1 MWVVSK
7 RDIVS
12 AGKEDVKKEKKTH
25 VGKGIWVRI
34 LREGKSRGDERLK
47 NEGCTTE
54 KTARE
59 RLYNAVRFVA
69 EDAECEGRRL
79 SRQEKKTVQNL
90 ASSFV

>member
-1 MWVVSK
+1 MTGEY
-7 RDIVS
+7 IVIS
-12 AGKEDVKKEKKTH
+12 ATGPPRGSQE
-25 VGKGIWVRI
+25 
-34 LREGKSRGDERLK
+34 REERLK
-47 NEGCTTE
+47 KEGCTT
-54 KTARE
+54 KKVARE